1 MNILAEFQNLSGRG
15 DAVILPGLHALK
27 HALRFG
33 ADILLSLSP
42 NKAELLGLA
51 NSFAPD
57 AAMFIESSVVEV
69 ELGQYQ
75 SLIKDAH
82 RTGVVSI
89 AKKPELKLKRV
100 LESEKPIVLI
110 EDCRNLKNLGA
121 VIRVSAGADIGA
133 VLSLSKQID
142 VWHPDVLIGSAG
154 LNFALPCLNITEDD
168 LSLIKQ
174 TRTLIAMDPEGE
186 PYSYHPETPNRHPE
200 LDSGSNQ
207 KNDSEG
213 IQNKSSLS
221 NWRGAGGEANSP
233 LASGE
238 GQVSETSRGEA
249 PKPPIYIFGTER
261 DGISP
266 LLLNLSDQK
275 LSIPMKPGV
284 SSLNLATSVAIVVYN
299 YCFDS

>member
-1 MNILAEFQNLSGRG
+1 MNILAEFQNLSGRD
-15 DAVILPGLHALK
+15 DAIILPGLHALK

-33 ADILLSLSP
+33 GDILLSLSP

-57 AAMFIESSVVEV
+57 TVEFIENSVVEI
-69 ELGQYQ
+69 ELGKYQ

-89 AKKPELKLKRV
+89 AKKPKINLKDV
-100 LESEKPIVLI
+100 LATKKPIVLI

-142 VWHPDVLIGSAG
+142 VWQPGVLIGSAG
-154 LNFALPCLNITEDD
+154 LNFALPCLNITDDD

-174 TRTLIAMDPEGE
+174 TRTLIAMDPEGD
-186 PYSYHPETPNRHPE
+186 PYSCHPGFSASRRIGIH
-200 LDSGSNQ
+200 SN
-207 KNDSEG
+207 NSSEG

-221 NWRGAGGEANSP
+221 RWRGTEGEAN
-233 LASGE
+233 
-238 GQVSETSRGEA
+238 
-249 PKPPIYIFGTER
+249 KPPVFIFGTER

-266 LLLNLSDQK
+266 LLLNLSDEK

-284 SSLNLATSVAIVVYN
+284 SSLNLATSVAIVVYST
-299 YCFDS
+299 YRS

>member
-1 MNILAEFQNLSGRG
+1 MNILAEFQNLSGED

-33 ADILLSLSP
+33 GDILLSLSP

-57 AAMFIESSVVEV
+57 TVEFIESSVVEI

-89 AKKPELKLKRV
+89 AKKPKINLKDV
-100 LESEKPIVLI
+100 LATKKPIVLI

-142 VWHPDVLIGSAG
+142 VWQPGVLIGSAG
-154 LNFALPCLNITEDD
+154 LNFALPCLNITDDD

-174 TRTLIAMDPEGE
+174 TRTLIAMDPEGNSFIPKAIPPKE
-186 PYSYHPETPNRHPE
+186 KPGGPASHQLAWCE
-200 LDSGSNQ
+200 
-207 KNDSEG
+207 
-213 IQNKSSLS
+213 
-221 NWRGAGGEANSP
+221 GEAI
-233 LASGE
+233 
-238 GQVSETSRGEA
+238 
-249 PKPPIYIFGTER
+249 KPPVFIFGTER

-266 LLLNLSDQK
+266 LLLNLSDEK
-275 LSIPMKPGV
+275 LSIPMKPRV

-299 YCFDS
+299 NLLD